1 MLKSLAVAALLGCS
15 DAQMKQRSDKEKEG
29 LEVAKGFFIG
39 SGTVDLPPSKDQALD
54 NCMDYVEHVVT
65 YADSAYDNFKSY
77 KKKSGL
83 SEGFY
88 DVMTGM
94 KFISTMVHMITTSE
108 ESCSTL

>member
-1 MLKSLAVAALLGCS
+1 M
-15 DAQMKQRSDKEKEG
+15 
-29 LEVAKGFFIG
+29 G
-39 SGTVDLPPSKDQALD
+39 SATVDMKPSKDQALED
-54 NCMDYVEHVVT
+54 CMDYVEHVVT

-94 KFISTMVHMITTSE
+94 KFVSTMVHMITTSE
-108 ESCSTL
+108 KACPTL